1 MGAFDAL
8 AKLILLVAYAAY
20 SVIGLILLIL
30 GIYYVAQIPD
40 AIDNVAIVVSATGF
54 GMMVVG
60 GLAEFSL
67 VKQNWLILGVV
78 WVVDVALFSVLLLC
92 SVFGLVMGMDIKN
105 PSRTAVNT
113 AWEDPAY
120 LVSQWDLAFCQ
131 EALYEVPPTPSQI
144 EGGVDAATN
153 VVVSATCGT
162 GEGGFDAVATDKLS
176 TIAASDP
183 DWDLS
188 SYNVRDIFSNCSA
201 AYPGG
206 CVTDIN
212 GTCVA
217 TLAAE
222 GLRSEAFGDL
232 CTACSENCREGAII
246 KVSEALGPGSVLL
259 FVTFFF
265 CIVCV
270 LVNNLLTTSQPEGGP
285 LKLGSLLLNGVVAVL
300 GLTVAIVC
308 AVGYHGITEQCPENA
323 DCTNSAVWMVVAISM
338 FMLVLGLLGVL
349 GNKLEIY
356 HFLNVV
362 NLILCI
368 LAFALLV
375 AAIFVSIVAGNMQT
389 VNAQSEKHFQ
399 TLVETYEHPS
409 MFGPNFCR
417 YNDED
422 GDGEPDGAGVVG
434 DGGTYMMDPC
444 YDPGTTTEIP
454 RTCSGTSTEVL
465 TCTGT
470 SDAVAQIGIPDLG
483 EVDANGDPLYPDI
496 PGHFVNLPCDLD
508 ASTAPGALCPTGCDL
523 TAKTCDLNAA
533 TDDSDECP
541 AGCTDI
547 AAHPATC
554 PVNLRLEQRAE
565 CPETYGCEWQADR
578 LARDEVLCEEAG
590 ATVDFRCP
598 VFYPLSKEECRLKIK
613 DVIEDELTIIG
624 TVCGIVALG
633 MFVVMWLTWG
643 AVTSLR
649 SDAGDWD
656 DWEGDE

>member
-78 WVVDVALFSVLLLC
+78 WVIDIALFSVLLLC

-120 LVSQWDLAFCQ
+120 LLSQWDLSFCQ
-131 EALYEVPPTPSQI
+131 EAAYEVPPTPSQI
-144 EGGVDAATN
+144 ADGADAATN

-162 GEGGFDAVATDKLS
+162 AEGGFGKMAADKLS
-176 TIAASDP
+176 TLAASDT

-188 SYNVRDIFSNCSA
+188 SYGVRDIFANCSV

-232 CTACSENCREGAII
+232 CSSCSENCREGAII

-356 HFLNVV
+356 HFLSIV

-368 LAFALLV
+368 LAFAMLV

-417 YNDED
+417 YNDEN
-422 GDGEPDGAGVVG
+422 GDGEPDGAGEVG

-444 YDPGTTTEIP
+444 YDPGDTTDIP
-454 RTCSGTSTEVL
+454 RTCSGISTGVSTGVSAPGTSTELL
-465 TCTGT
+465 TCTGI
-470 SDAVAQIGIPDLG
+470 SDAVENSL
-483 EVDANGDPLYPDI
+483 I
-496 PGHFVNLPCDLD
+496 PGHFVNFVCDLD
-508 ASTAPGALCPTGCDL
+508 ASTDATALCPAGCDF
-523 TAKTCDLNAA
+523 TAKACDLNPN
-533 TDDSDECP
+533 TDGSAECP

-554 PVNLRLEQRAE
+554 PVNLRADAAGRAA
-565 CPETYGCEWQADR
+565 CPEAYGCEWREDR

-590 ATVDFRCP
+590 AAADFRCP

-624 TVCGIVALG
+624 TVCGIVAVG